1 VGEAKFAILHWWAQS
16 PLTLGWRHYA
26 ATDKPVSFGL
36 MYCDRCQL
44 FIIFMG
50 PSISLPFFR
59 FLSSYRVTSL
69 QRKRTLMQGYLGR
82 CHPECPCGF
91 VIETHL
97 YAFSTLTASDERWQ
111 QPWIYFITGD
121 WIYYCKS
128 TWNEKLKSTR
138 KHLWELLLG
147 QLFVCAA
154 HIKHIF
160 IHRVT
165 WQWRNFVPYL
175 C

>member
-1 VGEAKFAILHWWAQS
+1 MLHWWAQS
-16 PLTLGWRHYA
+16 PLVLDWRDYA
-26 ATDKPVSFGL
+26 TSDKPVSFWFNIL
-36 MYCDRCQL
+36 RCADFSL
-44 FIIFMG
+44 FYG
-50 PSISLPFFR
+50 SLHLAP
-59 FLSSYRVTSL
+59 FLSFSL
-69 QRKRTLMQGYLGR
+69 FLSCHFPATKENLNARLSRTLSPR
-82 CHPECPCGF
+82 VSVRICDWNSF
-91 VIETHL
+91 
-97 YAFSTLTASDERWQ
+97 YAFSTFSASDERWQ